1 MSNPLLQGNRSP
13 VMVLGAITGKAVMDY
28 SLVTQFKEN
37 ANNPYVS
44 ETCYPNG
51 ADDINHDIM
60 PGFASFGQRNVRSVD
75 DADGGNEATEVGIV
89 SVAGLNWGSYCS
101 QRQMEEDH
109 YFQGIVTT
117 EQRLTKPNDDVTD
130 EPDTGYGTVRTG
142 TISVPNNGPY
152 TFYPGSLI
160 SVRFPPAPFH
170 PSEKGGRKIFN
181 GGDNIN
187 QLARAGE
194 PITQFRPQYV
204 PFDPT
209 DFKVQLAAVYAC
221 VTQQKGDGN
230 PDGIS
235 NMPYVNAV
243 PHLMGDT
250 GCRPWSCL
258 QEEAISYKYGT
269 WGIALTLIETLV
281 RNGLL
286 TVNAA
291 PVAPN
296 VPVRQ
301 SERDAHLAVANLAER
316 VGLWS
321 PDSAAQTLLFEGLAD
336 VFLKN
341 ISPLDSTGA
350 EAVTRFR
357 QATGLEYIEIART
370 TPQSTLEHYQSMR
383 ANVSELMLQGIAS
396 SIFSKSRSIIGF
408 ATNTAGPGDTLDTVI
423 GHHRG

>member
-51 ADDINHDIM
+51 SDDINHDIM
-60 PGFASFGQRNVRSVD
+60 PGYASFGQRNVRTVD
-75 DADGGNEATEVGIV
+75 DADHNAEAMEVGIV

-101 QRQMEEDH
+101 QRQMEEDF

-130 EPDTGYGTVRTG
+130 ETDTGYGTVRTG

-152 TFYPGSLI
+152 TFHPGTLI
-160 SVRFPPAPFH
+160 ATRFPLAPFH
-170 PSEKGGRKIFN
+170 PAEKGGRKVFN

-194 PITQFRPQYV
+194 PITQFRPQYI

-221 VTQQKGDGN
+221 ITQQKGDGN

-235 NMPYVNAV
+235 NMPFVNAV

-258 QEEAISYKYGT
+258 QEEAISYKFGT

-281 RNGLL
+281 RNGWI
-286 TVNAA
+286 TVNGAA
-291 PVAPN
+291 AANVA
-296 VPVRQ
+296 VRPTDA
-301 SERDAHLAVANLAER
+301 DAHVTVANLASEI
-316 VGLWS
+316 GLWN
-321 PDSAAQTLLFEGLAD
+321 PDSAAQGVLLEGLAD

-350 EAVTRFR
+350 EAVARFR
-357 QATGLEYIEIART
+357 RATGKEFIEIVHT
-370 TPQSTLEHYQSMR
+370 TPIDTLQHYQSLR
-383 ANVSELMLQGIAS
+383 ANVCEVMLQGIS
-396 SIFSKSRSIIGF
+396 SSFFSKSRTIIGF
-408 ATNTAGPGDTLDTVI
+408 ATNTAGPGDTLDTVL